1 MRNSIRI
8 FRKDIPNFLAGKV
21 SGSIPFLLS
30 FLSAHAEAGV
40 RGKVGAGAV
49 SKGTSS

>member
-30 FLSAHAEAGV
+30 FLSAHADA
-40 RGKVGAGAV
+40 RVGGRLVAGAV
-49 SKGTSS
+49 S